1 MYSIEQEKGKQRNP
15 IRPESQKTSKNMKGM
30 KIERRKTK
38 ELTWAYMTRRG
49 ALYYS
54 QARLPQVNRPARSDI
69 QAMDLR
75 RREEMP
81 IRLSF
86 GSS

>member
-38 ELTWAYMTRRG
+38 ELT
-49 ALYYS
+49 
-54 QARLPQVNRPARSDI
+54 
-69 QAMDLR
+69 
-75 RREEMP
+75 
-81 IRLSF
+81 
-86 GSS
+86 